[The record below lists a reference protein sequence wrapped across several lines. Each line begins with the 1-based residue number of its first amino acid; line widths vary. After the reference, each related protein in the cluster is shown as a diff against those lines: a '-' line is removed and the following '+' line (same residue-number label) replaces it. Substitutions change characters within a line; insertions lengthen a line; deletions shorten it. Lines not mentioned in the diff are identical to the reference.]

1 MERRRSWI
9 FRFMDFLGES
19 ALVQIA
25 PLAASVLNVGSMT
38 HSDKG
43 KSFIYPTITFQCTQ
57 QYFTY

>member
-9 FRFMDFLGES
+9 FRFIDFLGES

-25 PLAASVLNVGSMT
+25 PLATSVLNIGPVT

-43 KSFIYPTITFQCTQ
+43 KSSICLIITVL
-57 QYFTY
+57 